1 MLDIPMS
8 APRCK
13 TCEASNK
20 KCDGTRGPTGCR
32 RCAQA
37 GLECGGYSSERVPK
51 PGRGV
56 RDKAPRSRQL
66 VPSGIALSD
75 IDPVL
80 PAPGNSKPADTPN
93 PLLILEVPSPQDA
106 SGSGEH
112 PSADLLISSVAPAG
126 QHHVDL
132 DHPSSALI
140 HQGKTFPGTAELYPT
155 PPADN
160 SNIPLYKEKTSPIAQ
175 APTSLFKDSPFE
187 FHTQIDGG
195 AITLAQSNLFNQ
207 TTLSCGETVTSTW
220 ASSGLESC
228 ASPGVSSRDYWFG
241 STLGERPNAQPDLD
255 LITNSPIYLE
265 DENVDM
271 ENLQSLRVE
280 LLDGLVLDR
289 EIESNTVSF
298 LIFFAVL
305 AVSESTNYDTAPFT
319 ILYNQSLKGVVEARA
334 RGNVTR
340 ETAIEAM
347 ESCHEVISIMCKI
360 CPLASILNTMDLYAP
375 IFRRACPEPDNEH
388 VNLPGILTGFEV
400 HLKLYATMDVLLSAV
415 TSRPMFFRYN
425 LEPPSPQAEALLNS
439 EDGPGLRWLAG
450 VPDRLIVTFARMN
463 TLLEDYGNRVDPE
476 IVQELEEEILACAT
490 TCYSGPAADPVL
502 VLGRI
507 VVQESWKL
515 VAYIYLY
522 MGLCGADSSDAR
534 VVKLRKRFISL
545 IEGVRPRRNPDTFL
559 VVPLMI
565 LGVATTCPTDQ
576 SIILS
581 RLWGISECSK
591 PGTLGNDMIRML
603 NSIWTSTKNRPAVW
617 TDVREACLH
626 IAGM

>member
-1 MLDIPMS
+1 MTRSNSECWTSPCRLLGAKLAKLATKSVMEREVQLGAEGVP
-8 APRCK
+8 K
-13 TCEASNK
+13 QASNAG
-20 KCDGTRGPTGCR
+20 DIRPRG
-32 RCAQA
+32 
-37 GLECGGYSSERVPK
+37 
-51 PGRGV
+51 
-56 RDKAPRSRQL
+56 QL
-66 VPSGIALSD
+66 VPSGIALS
-75 IDPVL
+75 DPVL

-93 PLLILEVPSPQDA
+93 PLLIPEVPSPKGA

-112 PSADLLISSVAPAG
+112 PSDDLLISSVAPAG
-126 QHHVDL
+126 RHRVDL
-132 DHPSSALI
+132 DQPSSALI

-160 SNIPLYKEKTSPIAQ
+160 SNIP
-175 APTSLFKDSPFE
+175 DSPFE
-187 FHTQIDGG
+187 FHTHIDGG
-195 AITLAQSNLFNQ
+195 AITLTQSNLFNQ
-207 TTLSCGETVTSTW
+207 TTLSCGETVTSTL
-220 ASSGLESC
+220 ASSGLESYV
-228 ASPGVSSRDYWFG
+228 SPGVSSRDYWFG

-265 DENVDM
+265 DENVDT

-298 LIFFAVL
+298 LIHSFMSWMSRFLFEPARVIPFFREAIIRGHSLGHEKHQRLVLTASAVL

-347 ESCHEVISIMCKI
+347 ESCHEVRKWSF
-360 CPLASILNTMDLYAP
+360 LVYLL
-375 IFRRACPEPDNEH
+375 
-388 VNLPGILTGFEV
+388 LTDETV

-476 IVQELEEEILACAT
+476 IVQEMKEEIL
-490 TCYSGPAADPVL
+490 L
-502 VLGRI
+502 
-507 VVQESWKL
+507 
-515 VAYIYLY
+515 
-522 MGLCGADSSDAR
+522 
-534 VVKLRKRFISL
+534 
-545 IEGVRPRRNPDTFL
+545 
-559 VVPLMI
+559 VPLRAI
-565 LGVATTCPTDQ
+565 LAPRPIQ
-576 SIILS
+576 SWSLAELWS
-581 RLWGISECSK
+581 RRVGS
-591 PGTLGNDMIRML
+591 
-603 NSIWTSTKNRPAVW
+603 
-617 TDVREACLH
+617 
-626 IAGM
+626 

>member
-1 MLDIPMS
+1 MS

-51 PGRGV
+51 PERGL

-66 VPSGIALSD
+66 VPSGIALS
-75 IDPVL
+75 DPVL

-93 PLLILEVPSPQDA
+93 PLLIPEVPSPQDA

-112 PSADLLISSVAPAG
+112 PSADLLISSVAPPG
-126 QHHVDL
+126 QHRVDL
-132 DHPSSALI
+132 DQPSSALI

-187 FHTQIDGG
+187 FHTHIDGG
-195 AITLAQSNLFNQ
+195 AITLTQSNLFNQ
-207 TTLSCGETVTSTW
+207 TTLSCGETVTSTL
-220 ASSGLESC
+220 ASSGLESYV
-228 ASPGVSSRDYWFG
+228 SPGVSSRDYWFG

-265 DENVDM
+265 DENVDT

-298 LIFFAVL
+298 LIHSFTSWMSRFLFEPARVIPFFREAIIRGHSLGHEKHQRLVLIASAVL

-347 ESCHEVISIMCKI
+347 ESCHETKQVISIMCKI

-522 MGLCGADSSDAR
+522 MVGELFQLCALA
-534 VVKLRKRFISL
+534 
-545 IEGVRPRRNPDTFL
+545 
-559 VVPLMI
+559 
-565 LGVATTCPTDQ
+565 
-576 SIILS
+576 
-581 RLWGISECSK
+581 
-591 PGTLGNDMIRML
+591 
-603 NSIWTSTKNRPAVW
+603 
-617 TDVREACLH
+617 
-626 IAGM
+626 